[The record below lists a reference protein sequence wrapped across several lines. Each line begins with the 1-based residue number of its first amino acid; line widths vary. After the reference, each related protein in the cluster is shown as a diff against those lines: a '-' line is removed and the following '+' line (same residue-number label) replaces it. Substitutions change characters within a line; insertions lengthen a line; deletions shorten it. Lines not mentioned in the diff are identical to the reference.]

1 MYAMQDEAGAITLMI
16 VSLWCLGSWPALFNL
31 LERRGRVPMH
41 TYLDYTFSNYSVA
54 LLFALTVGNIGP
66 DTPQSPN
73 FLKQLSQENGPSVAF
88 GLAGGLA
95 LCLGNICLQYS
106 LAFVGISLTEV
117 VSASVAVV
125 LGTTAN
131 YFLDDGLNRAS
142 ILFPGVACFLV
153 AVVLGS
159 FCHASNVAD
168 MQTKIKAAE
177 PLSQMLEDMKSP
189 MKGSEEFTALLVNSS
204 NNHEAYT
211 EYHGDVKR
219 VASSLNV
226 LSSSHNSDC
235 KSRKP
240 EPLSKGVVA
249 NAEYLLNLES
259 HRAIKVNGKSVVFGL
274 GIALITG
281 LCYAAFSPLFNVATN
296 DQFHLLKPG
305 IPHLVVYTSFFYFS
319 TAFLICS
326 VVLNVYL
333 LYHPV
338 LGIPKSSL
346 TMYCQDREGRHIAI
360 VAGLLCGVGN
370 GFQFMGGQAAGYAAA
385 DAVQALPLVGTLWGV
400 FLFKEYHGSSRKTYI
415 LLIGMLLMFLTAVV
429 MLVASSMPRHGSE
442 TLT

>member
-204 NNHEAYT
+204 NNHEA
-211 EYHGDVKR
+211 
-219 VASSLNV
+219 S
-226 LSSSHNSDC
+226 
-235 KSRKP
+235 
-240 EPLSKGVVA
+240 
-249 NAEYLLNLES
+249 
-259 HRAIKVNGKSVVFGL
+259 
-274 GIALITG
+274 
-281 LCYAAFSPLFNVATN
+281 FSPLFNVATN
-296 DQFHLLKPG
+296 DQFHLLKP
-305 IPHLVVYTSFFYFS
+305 
-319 TAFLICS
+319 
-326 VVLNVYL
+326 
-333 LYHPV
+333 
-338 LGIPKSSL
+338 
-346 TMYCQDREGRHIAI
+346 DREGRHIAI

>member
-88 GLAGGLA
+88 GLA
-95 LCLGNICLQYS
+95 
-106 LAFVGISLTEV
+106 
-117 VSASVAVV
+117 
-125 LGTTAN
+125 GTTAN

>member
-204 NNHEAYT
+204 NNHEA
-211 EYHGDVKR
+211 
-219 VASSLNV
+219 S
-226 LSSSHNSDC
+226 
-235 KSRKP
+235 
-240 EPLSKGVVA
+240 
-249 NAEYLLNLES
+249 
-259 HRAIKVNGKSVVFGL
+259 
-274 GIALITG
+274 
-281 LCYAAFSPLFNVATN
+281 FSPLFNVATN

>member
-1 MYAMQDEAGAITLMI
+1 
-16 VSLWCLGSWPALFNL
+16 
-31 LERRGRVPMH
+31 
-41 TYLDYTFSNYSVA
+41 
-54 LLFALTVGNIGP
+54 
-66 DTPQSPN
+66 
-73 FLKQLSQENGPSVAF
+73 
-88 GLAGGLA
+88 
-95 LCLGNICLQYS
+95 
-106 LAFVGISLTEV
+106 
-117 VSASVAVV
+117 
-125 LGTTAN
+125 
-131 YFLDDGLNRAS
+131 
-142 ILFPGVACFLV
+142 
-153 AVVLGS
+153 
-159 FCHASNVAD
+159 
-168 MQTKIKAAE
+168 
-177 PLSQMLEDMKSP
+177 MLEKWTGA
-189 MKGSEEFTALLVNSS
+189 KGKPLMCSMIGSITD
-204 NNHEAYT
+204 T

-385 DAVQALPLVGTLWGV
+385 DAVQVGFSFLPILGYAVSLLQ
-400 FLFKEYHGSSRKTYI
+400 FEHGS
-415 LLIGMLLMFLTAVV
+415 
-429 MLVASSMPRHGSE
+429 MLVSQFLILCGV
-442 TLT
+442 LD